1 MLSETGI
8 NNIDELKITCRAV
21 LRDVDGAVQ
30 RKDWMRIIRMAS
42 ALKWVSDCTLCSVVD
57 AERKDGR
64 ALTTLAPSPSTA
76 GRGEG
81 EGGLMSKK

>member
-57 AERKDGR
+57 AERKDG
-64 ALTTLAPSPSTA
+64 ALTTLAPSLSTA
-76 GRGEG
+76 GRGMG